1 MKLLVDIQTASS
13 VPVPAKE
20 DIRHWIG
27 TALTTI
33 NALAG
38 QTTREQVEISV
49 RLVDDAEMAQLNTTY
64 RGKKGST
71 NVLSFPAD
79 LPAELNLPLLG
90 DIVICAPVVAAE
102 AAQQGKS
109 ASAHWAHMTI
119 HGTLHLL
126 GYDHIEEDDAATM
139 EALESAILGQLNY
152 SCPYNIDQP
161 HEQAL

>member
-1 MKLLVDIQTASS
+1 VKLHVDIQSASCA
-13 VPVPAKE
+13 PVPAAK
-20 DIRHWIG
+20 DIRHWIAA
-27 TALTTI
+27 ALT
-33 NALAG
+33 G
-38 QTTREQVEISV
+38 HTTREQVEITV
-49 RLVDDAEMAQLNTTY
+49 RLVDDAEMAQLNETY
-64 RGKKGST
+64 RGKKGAT

-79 LPAELNLPLLG
+79 LPPELDLPLLG

-126 GYDHIEEDDAATM
+126 GYDHIEEDDATTM

-152 SCPYNIDQP
+152 SCPYDIHLP
-161 HEQAL
+161 HEHVS